1 MADTEWMETSGHRVG
16 GGGGG
21 QPPQRRGGDAS
32 TPNRQPA
39 VRGGSVSNSS
49 PAPESSPSS
58 SSVPMR
64 QLEFTQAMN
73 DFHHMFPSM
82 DREVIEAVLRANNGI
97 VDATIDQLLTMSIDN
112 NEDEDDLPDHILMS
126 VQRDVALESVNE
138 NSHGHSHKVSNSMII
153 KTNWFQFDIFEF
165 Q

>member
-1 MADTEWMETSGHRVG
+1 MADTEWMDTSGHREG
-16 GGGGG
+16 SGGGG
-21 QPPQRRGGDAS
+21 QPSQRRGGDSS
-32 TPNRQPA
+32 TPNRQPS
-39 VRGGSVSNSS
+39 VRGGSVSSSS

-97 VDATIDQLLTMSIDN
+97 VDATIDQLLTMSTVSYTHLT
-112 NEDEDDLPDHILMS
+112 LPTS
-126 VQRDVALESVNE
+126 
-138 NSHGHSHKVSNSMII
+138 
-153 KTNWFQFDIFEF
+153 
-165 Q
+165 